1 MKTLIKTILC
11 VLIVYST
18 QVISSSLT
26 FDFSNPAFSG
36 EGYSSHVL
44 SIEQLQYNRRESVK
58 DDITSAAAKE
68 ARDAKNTTLA
78 KFVTNVESRIF
89 ANLSKQMV
97 DNMFG
102 TNCTEDTD
110 TTAVECPLSGTATLP
125 DGSTVYWAKDET
137 AETITLTV
145 TDASGTIT
153 QLVVPV
159 GDFKF
164 QDYEYGIFGDS
175 SIILFGGQL
184 LGAEHEGDRRRNA
197 FRSRHTNK
205 RIVT

>member
-1 MKTLIKTILC
+1 MKLLITAL
-11 VLIVYST
+11 LLSLS
-18 QVISSSLT
+18 QISQASNLT
-26 FDFSNPAFSG
+26 FDFKNPSFSG

-44 SIEQLQYNRRESVK
+44 SIEQLQFNRSESVK
-58 DDITSAAAKE
+58 DDAASAESKA

-153 QLVVPV
+153 QLIVPV

-164 QDYEYGIFGDS
+164 
-175 SIILFGGQL
+175 
-184 LGAEHEGDRRRNA
+184 
-197 FRSRHTNK
+197 
-205 RIVT
+205 

>member
-1 MKTLIKTILC
+1 MKTLLKMLMFALM
-11 VLIVYST
+11 VFST
-18 QVISSSLT
+18 MTTAGDLT
-26 FDFSNPAFSG
+26 FGFKNPSFSG
-36 EGYSSHVL
+36 TGYSSHVL
-44 SIEQLQYNRRESVK
+44 SIEQLQFQREQGVI
-58 DDITSAAAKE
+58 DDKTAADKAAAR
-68 ARDAKNTTLA
+68 AAANTTLS

-164 QDYEYGIFGDS
+164 
-175 SIILFGGQL
+175 
-184 LGAEHEGDRRRNA
+184 
-197 FRSRHTNK
+197 
-205 RIVT
+205 

>member
-1 MKTLIKTILC
+1 MVKLKLLLILLTLTTI
-11 VLIVYST
+11 S
-18 QVISSSLT
+18 QASSLT

-44 SIEQLQYNRRESVK
+44 SISQLEYNRKESVK
-58 DDITSAAAKE
+58 DDLLSAEAKA

-102 TNCTEDTD
+102 TNCTEDLD
-110 TTAVECPLSGTATLP
+110 TTELECPLSGTATLP
-125 DGSTVYWAKDET
+125 DGSTVAWVKDET

-145 TDASGTIT
+145 TAADGSLTE
-153 QLVVPV
+153 LVVPV

-164 QDYEYGIFGDS
+164 
-175 SIILFGGQL
+175 
-184 LGAEHEGDRRRNA
+184 
-197 FRSRHTNK
+197 
-205 RIVT
+205 

>member
-1 MKTLIKTILC
+1 MVKLKLLLTLLTLTTIC
-11 VLIVYST
+11 QASN
-18 QVISSSLT
+18 LT
-26 FDFSNPAFSG
+26 FEFGNPSFSG

-44 SIEQLQYNRRESVK
+44 SISQLEYNRKKEVEE
-58 DDITSAAAKE
+58 DLISAAAKA

-102 TNCTEDTD
+102 TNCTEDLD
-110 TTAVECPLSGTATLP
+110 TTELECPLSGTATLP
-125 DGSTVYWAKDET
+125 DGSTVAWVKDET

-145 TDASGTIT
+145 TAADGSLTE
-153 QLVVPV
+153 LVVPV

-164 QDYEYGIFGDS
+164 
-175 SIILFGGQL
+175 
-184 LGAEHEGDRRRNA
+184 
-197 FRSRHTNK
+197 
-205 RIVT
+205 

>member
-1 MKTLIKTILC
+1 MKTLLQMLL
-11 VLIVYST
+11 LIGLST
-18 QVISSSLT
+18 SAISSSLT

-36 EGYSSHVL
+36 VGYSSHVL
-44 SIEQLQYNRRESVK
+44 SIEQLQYNRRQSVK
-58 DDITSAAAKE
+58 DDKISLAAKE

-110 TTAVECPLSGTATLP
+110 TTAIECPLSGTATLP
-125 DGSTVYWAKDET
+125 DGSTVAWIKDKT

-145 TDASGTIT
+145 TAADGSLT

-164 QDYEYGIFGDS
+164 
-175 SIILFGGQL
+175 
-184 LGAEHEGDRRRNA
+184 
-197 FRSRHTNK
+197 
-205 RIVT
+205 